1 MANYIAHEKS
11 GQLWGSKNMLFFS
24 ETDEISSEEAVLG
37 CLDSFVENLIL
48 ERLSFQSPI
57 RVLFEAVPG
66 IRFQDAIKF
75 IKSQPISSDRDAEK
89 RYEPKEK
96 KITEKTRLGI
106 ETYVY
111 SITTLHGTTSMHYLS
126 EFLAESAETVRL
138 FMIVTVLTL

>member
-24 ETDEISSEEAVLG
+24 ETDEISSEETVLG

-66 IRFQDAIKF
+66 IRFQDAVKF

-96 KITEKTRLGI
+96 KITE
-106 ETYVY
+106 
-111 SITTLHGTTSMHYLS
+111 
-126 EFLAESAETVRL
+126 
-138 FMIVTVLTL
+138 